1 MNTELVFTLKC
12 IPNLTY
18 IEDIHLNCIYTVL
31 FDFRSVID
39 PQVVVSQTGRKIT
52 CGNWFLPVGVCERMC
67 GNWFL
72 PVGVCKRMCG
82 NWFLHVALLEFVRGC
97 AATGSFQTS
106 SRSTIWENVWE
117 MVPDCCSVEVCERT
131 CGNWLLPVGVC
142 EGMCGNWFLP
152 EWVCERTCLIAVV
165 LQNYELRVQHSKAVI
180 RGNTALLKCSF
191 PGFVK
196 DYITV
201 TSWLQDSSFNI
212 YPSIKGGN
220 VPFSFFTYLYKFLI

>member
-1 MNTELVFTLKC
+1 MT
-12 IPNLTY
+12 
-18 IEDIHLNCIYTVL
+18 
-31 FDFRSVID
+31 D
-39 PQVVVSQTGRKIT
+39 PPVVVSQTVRKIT
-52 CGNWFLPVGVCERMC
+52 CGNWFLPVGFCE
-67 GNWFL
+67 
-72 PVGVCKRMCG
+72 RMCG

-106 SRSTIWENVWE
+106 SRSMWENVWE
-117 MVPDCCSVEVCERT
+117 MVPTCCSVEVCERT
-131 CGNWLLPVGVC
+131 CGNWLLPFEVR
-142 EGMCGNWFLP
+142 EGTCGNWFLP
-152 EWVCERTCLIAVV
+152 VWVCERTCFIAVV

-220 VPFSFFTYLYKFLI
+220 VPFRFFTYLYKFLIEYINDGAGWSELLVKWFKKEAYSPYLLFKTSLSWTIR